1 MNPMSSARSTPTD
14 RESASEVAKAAEVVE
29 VVEVVEAVEVVE
41 PVHRR
46 TPGRPRS
53 ERASRAIIR
62 AALELLQEGVSVD
75 ALSVEAVAARAGV
88 SKATLYRRWP
98 NKEAVLLEAL
108 ESLVEPQSRVEGGD
122 VRQDVTMVV
131 EELCRWVA
139 ESRSAR
145 LLPRLMSAPTLYGH
159 YVRLVVD
166 PRIAAVREVLAGG
179 VRRGALADHSDV
191 DTLSTALVGAVLS
204 RVVLG
209 DAAPEAPPGERAAR
223 IVDHVLAGHLIE
235 DGASDGRD

>member
-29 VVEVVEAVEVVE
+29 VVEAVEAVEVVE
-41 PVHRR
+41 PAHRR

-88 SKATLYRRWP
+88 GKATLYRRWP

-223 IVDHVLAGHLIE
+223 IVDHVLAGHLTE
-235 DGASDGRD
+235 DGASDGPD

>member
-1 MNPMSSARSTPTD
+1 MESTPFE
-14 RESASEVAKAAEVVE
+14 RSASDGPAPGAHASVDA
-29 VVEVVEAVEVVE
+29 
-41 PVHRR
+41 HRR
-46 TPGRPRS
+46 NPGRPRS

-88 SKATLYRRWP
+88 GKATLYRRWP
-98 NKEAVLLEAL
+98 NKEAVLLDAL
-108 ESLVEPQSRVEGGD
+108 ESLAEPLSRVEGGD
-122 VRQDVTMVV
+122 VRQDVTLAV

-166 PRIAAVREVLAGG
+166 PRIAAVREVLARG
-179 VRRGALADHSDV
+179 VRRGALTDDSDV

-209 DAAPEAPPGERAAR
+209 EATPDQRHGEQAAR
-223 IVDHVLAGHLIE
+223 IVDHVLAGHLTE
-235 DGASDGRD
+235 ERAEERVEERD

>member
-29 VVEVVEAVEVVE
+29 VVEAVEAVEVVE

-179 VRRGALADHSDV
+179 VRRGALAGHSDV

-223 IVDHVLAGHLIE
+223 IVDHVLAGHLTE
-235 DGASDGRD
+235 DGASDGPD